1 MSNQEDRQVI
11 VRTAT
16 STTLPFDGDWI
27 QLFDD
32 TVGVQ
37 ASGTFNERLLSYI
50 NVKLTASHTNINEA
64 KQAFADNGGF
74 YNWDSMNTFTA

>member
-27 QLFDD
+27 QLFND
-32 TVGVQ
+32 TVGVT
-37 ASGTFNERLLSYI
+37 GETFNEMLLSYI
-50 NVKLTASHTNINEA
+50 NTKLGTSYTNINEA